1 MKVSK
6 KPKKVKVFNDLH
18 LEPLETH
25 TKEVEVLK
33 FHSKNSPSEKMYAI
47 NTPAGLDKDTLKSLE
62 MMGIDVVDDKD
73 SIIKK
78 RSHTTN
84 YIGEHVF
91 HVPSPDIVKHV
102 EGYHDNGFYDSAV
115 WYSYVIP
122 NVPRLGDLESK
133 KNYVNNILTKRL
145 VHPGSNR
152 AISTMLFYSQDGY
165 SVSLLNILA
174 DTNNTNTFAPS
185 WYLDKISAGKIEE
198 ISLNAAW
205 FNILNEFILNS
216 DNTTLED
223 SLDDD
228 TFVEKVK
235 KHYSNLTYES
245 NEHTASL
252 AEAIFNRK
260 SPLCLKDLKTIKARD
275 AMKSLSVKALKNYTE
290 IFNAKN
296 KKKKKSDAH
305 RDFTSTVLVP
315 LVNIDRN
322 PSKAIEIWVKRLEE
336 KDVKKE
342 DVITSSNLAEYLS
355 IAYANNVVKA
365 NSVYNSDSSGKYK
378 GLLQKVLSLNTSEL
392 ASELSYER
400 SKILIITDI
409 LNALGTEFVTK
420 EMKLSHL
427 HILFASFMR
436 VETPL
441 IGRDNVWRKSFL
453 LKALELSEDTVKGK
467 EKALQYYFEANT
479 QFVKI
484 GISVSALEKE
494 NIFDGADDVPLD
506 LVLSIFGKEVVSVQE
521 SRYPNISPSVETA
534 IELNKQGF

>member
-18 LEPLETH
+18 LEPLKTH
-25 TKEVEVLK
+25 TKEVEALT
-33 FHSKNSPSEKMYAI
+33 FHSNNSPSEKMYAV
-47 NTPAGLDKDTLKSLE
+47 NPPAGLDKDTLKSLE

-84 YIGEHVF
+84 YIRENVV

-102 EGYHDNGFYDSAV
+102 KGYQDNGMYDCVV
-115 WYSYVIP
+115 WHSYVIP
-122 NVPRLGDLESK
+122 DVPRLGDLESK
-133 KNYVNNILTKRL
+133 KNYIDNLVTKRR
-145 VHPGSNR
+145 VHPR
-152 AISTMLFYSQDGY
+152 VHTRISTMLFYAQNGY
-165 SVSLLNILA
+165 SVSLLKILA
-174 DTNNTNTFAPS
+174 DINDTNTFAS
-185 WYLDKISAGKIEE
+185 SGYLDKISAGKIEE

-260 SPLCLKDLKTIKARD
+260 SPLCVKDLKTIKARD

-290 IFNAKN
+290 IFKD
-296 KKKKKSDAH
+296 KYKKKKSDTNK
-305 RDFTSTVLVP
+305 DFISTVLIS

-322 PSKAIEIWVKRLEE
+322 TSKAVEIWVKRLEE
-336 KDVKKE
+336 KGVKKE
-342 DVITSSNLAEYLS
+342 DIITSSNLAEYLS
-355 IAYANNVVKA
+355 IAHANNIVKA
-365 NSVYNSDSSGKYK
+365 NSVYNSDSSGKHK

-392 ASELSYER
+392 ASALSYER

-409 LNALGTEFVTK
+409 LNLLGTEFVTK

-427 HILFASFMR
+427 HVLIASFVR
-436 VETPL
+436 LETPL
-441 IGRDNVWRKSFL
+441 IGRDGVWRKSFL
-453 LKALELSEDTVKGK
+453 LKALELGEDTVKGK

-494 NIFDGADDVPLD
+494 NIFDGGDDVPLD
-506 LVLSIFGKEVVSVQE
+506 LVLSIFGEEVVTVSE
-521 SRYPNISPSVETA
+521 SKYPNISTSVKTA

>member
-25 TKEVEVLK
+25 TKKVEVLK
-33 FHSKNSPSEKMYAI
+33 FHANNSPSEKLYAV
-47 NTPAGLDKDTLKSLE
+47 NPPAGLDEETLKSLE
-62 MMGIDVVDDKD
+62 VMGIDVVDDKD

-78 RSHTTN
+78 RA
-84 YIGEHVF
+84 HVTDYVAECAL
-91 HVPSPDIVKHV
+91 HVPSPDVVKYV
-102 EGYHDNGFYDSAV
+102 KGYLDNGFYDSVV

-133 KNYVNNILTKRL
+133 KNYVSNLLTEKHPNPR
-145 VHPGSNR
+145 VHTRISN
-152 AISTMLFYSQDGY
+152 MLFYSQDSY
-165 SVSLLNILA
+165 SVSLLKILE
-174 DTNNTNTFAPS
+174 DTSNTNTFAPS
-185 WYLDKISAGKIEE
+185 GYLDKISAGKIEE

-252 AEAIFNRK
+252 AEAIFNRQ

-290 IFNAKN
+290 IFKAKDGR
-296 KKKKKSDAH
+296 KKSDTNK
-305 RDFTSTVLVP
+305 DFTSTVLIP

-322 PSKAIEIWVKRLEE
+322 PSKAVEVWVKRLEE
-336 KDVKKE
+336 KGAKKE

-355 IAYANNVVKA
+355 IAHAKNVVKA
-365 NSVYNSDSSGKYK
+365 NSVYNSDSSGKYE

-392 ASELSYER
+392 ASALSYER

-409 LNALGTEFVTK
+409 LNLLGTEFVTK

-427 HILFASFMR
+427 HVLIASFVR
-436 VETPL
+436 LETPL
-441 IGRDNVWRKSFL
+441 IGKDSVWRKSFL

-506 LVLSIFGKEVVSVQE
+506 LVLSIFGEEVVTVQE
-521 SRYPNISPSVETA
+521 ARYPNITPSVETA

>member
-18 LEPLETH
+18 LEPLKTH
-25 TKEVEVLK
+25 TKEVEVLT
-33 FHSKNSPSEKMYAI
+33 FHSNNSPSEKMYAV
-47 NTPAGLDKDTLKSLE
+47 NPPAGLDKDTLKSLE
-62 MMGIDVVDDKD
+62 VMGVDVVDDKD

-84 YIGEHVF
+84 YIREKVL
-91 HVPSPDIVKHV
+91 HVPSSDIVKHV
-102 EGYHDNGFYDSAV
+102 KGYHDNGMYDCVV
-115 WYSYVIP
+115 WHSYVIP
-122 NVPRLGDLESK
+122 NVPRLENLESK
-133 KNYVNNILTKRL
+133 KNYINNLVTKK
-145 VHPGSNR
+145 HPNSR
-152 AISTMLFYSQDGY
+152 AHTRISTMPFYAQNGY
-165 SVSLLNILA
+165 SVSLLKILA
-174 DTNNTNTFAPS
+174 DTNDTNTFAPS
-185 WYLDKISAGKIEE
+185 GYLDKISAGKIEE

-252 AEAIFNRK
+252 AEAIFNRD
-260 SPLCLKDLKTIKARD
+260 SPLCVKDLKTIKARD

-290 IFNAKN
+290 IFKD
-296 KKKKKSDAH
+296 KYKKKKSDTNK
-305 RDFTSTVLVP
+305 DFISTVLIP

-322 PSKAIEIWVKRLEE
+322 TSKAVEIWVKRLEE
-336 KDVKKE
+336 KGVKKE
-342 DVITSSNLAEYLS
+342 DIITSSNLAEYLS
-355 IAYANNVVKA
+355 IAHANNVVEA
-365 NSVYNSDSSGKYK
+365 NSVYNSDSSGKHK
-378 GLLQKVLSLNTSEL
+378 GLLQKTLSLNTSKL
-392 ASELSYER
+392 ASELKHER

-409 LNALGTEFVTK
+409 LNLLGTEFVTK

-427 HILFASFMR
+427 HVLIASFVR
-436 VETPL
+436 LETPL
-441 IGRDNVWRKSFL
+441 LGRDGVWRKSFL
-453 LKALELSEDTVKGK
+453 LKALELGEDTVKGK

-494 NIFDGADDVPLD
+494 NIFDGGDDVPLD
-506 LVLSIFGKEVVSVQE
+506 LVLSIFGEEVVTVQE
-521 SRYPNISPSVETA
+521 ARYPNITPSVETA

>member
-33 FHSKNSPSEKMYAI
+33 FHSNNSPSEKMYAI

-78 RSHTTN
+78 RSHTTI

-145 VHPGSNR
+145 VHQGSNR
-152 AISTMLFYSQDGY
+152 VVSTMLFYSQDGY
-165 SVSLLNILA
+165 SVSLLKTLE
-174 DTNNTNTFAPS
+174 DTNDTNTFE
-185 WYLDKISAGKIEE
+185 YNEFLDKVSAGKIEE

-216 DNTTLED
+216 DNNTLED
-223 SLDDD
+223 ALADN

-252 AEAIFNRK
+252 AEAIFNRQ

-290 IFNAKN
+290 IFKAKI
-296 KKKKKSDAH
+296 KKKKSDAH
-305 RDFTSTVLVP
+305 KDFTSTVLVP

-342 DVITSSNLAEYLS
+342 DIITSSNLAEYLS
-355 IAYANNVVKA
+355 IAHANTVVKA
-365 NSVYNSDSSGKYK
+365 NSVYNSDSNGKYK
-378 GLLQKVLSLNTSEL
+378 GLLQKVLGLNTSEL

-400 SKILIITDI
+400 SKILIVTDI

-427 HILFASFMR
+427 HVLIASFMR

-484 GISVSALEKE
+484 GLSVSALEKE

-506 LVLSIFGKEVVSVQE
+506 LVLSIFGEEVVTVQE
-521 SRYPNISPSVETA
+521 ARYPNITPSVETA

>member
-18 LEPLETH
+18 LEPLKTH
-25 TKEVEVLK
+25 TKEVEVLT
-33 FHSKNSPSEKMYAI
+33 FHSNNSPSEKMYAV
-47 NTPAGLDKDTLKSLE
+47 NPPAGLDKDTLKSLE
-62 MMGIDVVDDKD
+62 VMGIDVVDDKD

-84 YIGEHVF
+84 YIGENVV

-102 EGYHDNGFYDSAV
+102 KGYQDDGMYDYV
-115 WYSYVIP
+115 MWHSYVIP
-122 NVPRLGDLESK
+122 DVPRLEDLESK
-133 KNYVNNILTKRL
+133 KNYIDNLVTTRRVNSYT
-145 VHPGSNR
+145 NR
-152 AISTMLFYSQDGY
+152 IISTMVFFVQNKYSLP
-165 SVSLLNILA
+165 LLRILE
-174 DTNNTNTFAPS
+174 DTNDTDTFRPS
-185 WYLDKISAGKIEE
+185 VYLDKISAGNIEE
-198 ISLNAAW
+198 ISLNTAW
-205 FNILNEFILNS
+205 FVILNEFILNS
-216 DNTTLED
+216 DNTTLEY

-252 AEAIFNRK
+252 AEAIFNRQ

-290 IFNAKN
+290 IFKD
-296 KKKKKSDAH
+296 KYKKKKSDTNK
-305 RDFTSTVLVP
+305 DFISTVLIP

-322 PSKAIEIWVKRLEE
+322 TSKAVEIWVKRLEE
-336 KDVKKE
+336 KGVKKE
-342 DVITSSNLAEYLS
+342 DIITSSNLAEYLS
-355 IAYANNVVKA
+355 IAHANNIVKA
-365 NSVYNSDSSGKYK
+365 NSVYNSDSSGKHK
-378 GLLQKVLSLNTSEL
+378 GLLQKALSLDTSKL

-409 LNALGTEFVTK
+409 LNLLGTEFVTK

-427 HILFASFMR
+427 HVLIASFVR
-436 VETPL
+436 LETPL
-441 IGRDNVWRKSFL
+441 LGRDSVWRKSFL
-453 LKALELSEDTVKGK
+453 LKALELGEDTVKGK

-494 NIFDGADDVPLD
+494 NIFDGGDDVPLD
-506 LVLSIFGKEVVSVQE
+506 LVLSIFGEEVVTVSE
-521 SRYPNISPSVETA
+521 SKYPNISSSVETA

>member
-18 LEPLETH
+18 LEPLKTH
-25 TKEVEVLK
+25 TKEVEVLT
-33 FHSKNSPSEKMYAI
+33 FHSNNSPSEKMYAVKP
-47 NTPAGLDKDTLKSLE
+47 PAGLDKDTLKSLE
-62 MMGIDVVDDKD
+62 VMGIDVVDDKD

-84 YIGEHVF
+84 YIGENVV

-102 EGYHDNGFYDSAV
+102 EGYHDKKLYDYV
-115 WYSYVIP
+115 MWHSYVIP
-122 NVPRLGDLESK
+122 DIPRLGDLEGK
-133 KNYVNNILTKRL
+133 KNYINNLLTEK
-145 VHPGSNR
+145 HPNPHSR
-152 AISTMLFYSQDGY
+152 RRISTMLFYSQNNY
-165 SVSLLNILA
+165 SVSPLKTLE
-174 DTNNTNTFAPS
+174 DTNNADTFRPS
-185 WYLDKISAGKIEE
+185 GYLDKISAGNIEE

-205 FNILNEFILNS
+205 FVILNEFILNS
-216 DNTTLED
+216 DNNTLGD

-260 SPLCLKDLKTIKARD
+260 SPLCVKDLKTIKARD
-275 AMKSLSVKALKNYTE
+275 AMKSLSVKALKNYIE
-290 IFNAKN
+290 IFSDKV
-296 KKKKKSDAH
+296 KKKKSDTDK
-305 RDFTSTVLVP
+305 DFISTVLIP

-322 PSKAIEIWVKRLEE
+322 PSKAVEVWVKRLEE
-336 KDVKKE
+336 KGAKKE

-355 IAYANNVVKA
+355 IAHANNVVKA
-365 NSVYNSDSSGKYK
+365 NSVYNSDSSGKYE

-392 ASELSYER
+392 ASALSYER

-409 LNALGTEFVTK
+409 LNLLGTEFVTK

-427 HILFASFMR
+427 HLLIASFIR
-436 VETPL
+436 LGTPL
-441 IGRDNVWRKSFL
+441 IGRDSVWRKSFL
-453 LKALELSEDTVKGK
+453 LKALELNEDTVKGK

-484 GISVSALEKE
+484 GLSVSRLEKE
-494 NIFDGADDVPLD
+494 NIFDGAEDVPLD
-506 LVLSIFGKEVVSVQE
+506 LVLSIFGEEVVTVLE
-521 SRYPNISPSVETA
+521 STYVYITPDVETA
-534 IELNKQGF
+534 ISLNKQGF

>member
-18 LEPLETH
+18 LEPLKTH
-25 TKEVEVLK
+25 TKEVEVLT
-33 FHSKNSPSEKMYAI
+33 FHSNNSPSEKQYAI
-47 NTPAGLDKDTLKSLE
+47 NPPAGLGKDTLKSLE
-62 MMGIDVVDDKD
+62 VMGVDVVDDKD

-84 YIGEHVF
+84 YIRENVL
-91 HVPSPDIVKHV
+91 HVPSSDIVKHV
-102 EGYHDNGFYDSAV
+102 KGYNEMYDYV
-115 WYSYVIP
+115 MWHSYVIP
-122 NVPRLGDLESK
+122 NVPRLENLESK
-133 KNYVNNILTKRL
+133 KNYINNL
-145 VHPGSNR
+145 VTEKHPNPR
-152 AISTMLFYSQDGY
+152 AHTRISTMLFYAQNGY
-165 SVSLLNILA
+165 SVSLLKILA
-174 DTNNTNTFAPS
+174 DTNDTNTFAPS
-185 WYLDKISAGKIEE
+185 GYLDKISAGKIEE

-252 AEAIFNRK
+252 AEAIFNRD
-260 SPLCLKDLKTIKARD
+260 SPLCVKDLKTIKARD
-275 AMKSLSVKALKNYTE
+275 AMKSLSVKALKNYIE
-290 IFNAKN
+290 IFKD
-296 KKKKKSDAH
+296 KYKKKKSDANK
-305 RDFTSTVLVP
+305 DFISTVLIP

-322 PSKAIEIWVKRLEE
+322 PSKAVEIWVKRLEE
-336 KDVKKE
+336 KGVKKE
-342 DVITSSNLAEYLS
+342 DIITSSNLAEYLS
-355 IAYANNVVKA
+355 IAYVNNIVKA
-365 NSVYNSDSSGKYK
+365 NSVYNSDSSGKHK
-378 GLLQKVLSLNTSEL
+378 GLLQKTLSLNTSKL

-409 LNALGTEFVTK
+409 LNLLGTEFVTK

-427 HILFASFMR
+427 HVLIASFVR
-436 VETPL
+436 LETPL
-441 IGRDNVWRKSFL
+441 LGRDGVWRKSFL
-453 LKALELSEDTVKGK
+453 LKALELGEDTVKGK

-494 NIFDGADDVPLD
+494 NIFDGGDDVPLD
-506 LVLSIFGKEVVSVQE
+506 LVLSIFGEEVVTVQE
-521 SRYPNISPSVETA
+521 ARYPNITPSVETA

>member
-25 TKEVEVLK
+25 TKEVEVLT
-33 FHSKNSPSEKMYAI
+33 FHSNNSPSEKMYAI

-84 YIGEHVF
+84 YIRENVF

-102 EGYHDNGFYDSAV
+102 KGYHDNGMYDCVV
-115 WYSYVIP
+115 WHSYVIP
-122 NVPRLGDLESK
+122 NVPRLENLESK
-133 KNYVNNILTKRL
+133 KNYINNL
-145 VHPGSNR
+145 VTEKHPNLR
-152 AISTMLFYSQDGY
+152 AHTRISTILFYAQNGY
-165 SVSLLNILA
+165 SVSLLKILA

-185 WYLDKISAGKIEE
+185 GYLDKISAGKIEE

-223 SLDDD
+223 ALADN

-252 AEAIFNRK
+252 AEAIFNK
-260 SPLCLKDLKTIKARD
+260 QSPLCPKDLKTIKARD

-296 KKKKKSDAH
+296 KKKKSDALK
-305 RDFTSTVLVP
+305 DFTSTVLVP

-322 PSKAIEIWVKRLEE
+322 PSKAVEIWVKRLEE
-336 KDVKKE
+336 KDIKKE
-342 DVITSSNLAEYLS
+342 DIITSSNLAEYLS
-355 IAYANNVVKA
+355 IAHANNVVKA

-392 ASELSYER
+392 ASALSYER

-467 EKALQYYFEANT
+467 EKALQHYFEANT

-506 LVLSIFGKEVVSVQE
+506 LVLSIFGEEVITVQE
-521 SRYPNISPSVETA
+521 SRYPNITPSVETA
-534 IELNKQGF
+534 TELNKQGF

>member
-33 FHSKNSPSEKMYAI
+33 FHARNSHSKKLYAV
-47 NTPAGLDKDTLKSLE
+47 NPPAGLDKDTLKSLE

-78 RSHTTN
+78 RAHITD
-84 YIGEHVF
+84 YVAECAL
-91 HVPSPDIVKHV
+91 HVPSLDVVKYV
-102 EGYHDNGFYDSAV
+102 KDFNDNIMYDYAI
-115 WYSYVIP
+115 WHSYVIP
-122 NVPRLGDLESK
+122 DVPRLGNLEGK
-133 KNYVNNILTKRL
+133 KNYINNLLTKK
-145 VHPGSNR
+145 HPNSHSR
-152 AISTMLFYSQDGY
+152 RRISTMLFYSQDSY
-165 SVSLLNILA
+165 SVPLLDILE
-174 DTNNTNTFAPS
+174 DTNDTKTFAPS
-185 WYLDKISAGKIEE
+185 GYLDKISAGKIEE

-205 FNILNEFILNS
+205 FVILNEFILNS

-223 SLDDD
+223 SLNND

-252 AEAIFNRK
+252 AEAIFNRQ

-290 IFNAKN
+290 IFEDKY
-296 KKKKKSDAH
+296 KKKKSDTNK
-305 RDFTSTVLVP
+305 DFVSTVLIP

-322 PSKAIEIWVKRLEE
+322 PSKAVEIWVKRLEE
-336 KDVKKE
+336 KGVKKE
-342 DVITSSNLAEYLS
+342 DIITSSNLAEYLS
-355 IAYANNVVKA
+355 IAHVNNIVKA

-378 GLLQKVLSLNTSEL
+378 GLLQKVLGLNTSEL
-392 ASELSYER
+392 ASALSYER
-400 SKILIITDI
+400 SKILIVTDI

-427 HILFASFMR
+427 HLLIASFVR
-436 VETPL
+436 LETPL
-441 IGRDNVWRKSFL
+441 IGRGNVWRKSFL

-467 EKALQYYFEANT
+467 EKALQHYFEANT

-484 GISVSALEKE
+484 GLSVSALEKE

-506 LVLSIFGKEVVSVQE
+506 LVLSIFGEEVVSVQE